1 MLRGRRCGSGGR
13 RVGANVVGALV
24 CVRRE
29 RDGEYR
35 WAAALYCDA
44 AALDAD
50 WAALRA
56 CVVEG

>member
-1 MLRGRRCGSGGR
+1 
-13 RVGANVVGALV
+13 VGANVVGALV